1 MRHLIIAL
9 LCLLGGTLRAQTQF
23 TIEAGGPAWK
33 LDGRTLL
40 SAPAEGLWSIA
51 TAWENDWPAQWVHAT
66 PTSRTQ
72 SGEWTILTA
81 TVRIHNGEMFLRD
94 AYREL
99 PNGLT
104 QCIRRYQWN
113 GPDTL
118 RRATLSVRLAMEGEH
133 LMPLLP
139 GILYYGN
146 PNGAQVNPNIIPVYG
161 GNEGDFAI
169 FEDHRY
175 PQPFAML
182 ESASGHYAAAVHTTP
197 SPVRGA
203 VLNDQWWSMGV
214 ENRGSQSEFVLLSGP
229 IGYNG
234 RHSVAKALQFS
245 PMTYTDTYLDL
256 EPGRVIEKEFF
267 VELYPIDRPGTGF
280 QRPLYHS
287 IDLHKPFDA
296 DRFPSFD
303 EILRTKY
310 KFAQSRWME
319 GAAPGYNMYDSSMR
333 RDIVMG
339 WCGQADSPGFALQVL
354 EGRLGNDPRIVDQ
367 VQRSLDFL
375 TQSPMIGGGLFAV
388 GYQTAEQRWYGG
400 DPVSCGQAMYNFA
413 RAIEQARGDKR
424 YDTRK
429 WETFL
434 QKVCD
439 SVSARILAADWNP
452 RSTAEAFFIAPLAI
466 ASELFRNTTYEEAAV
481 RAGELFASRHLA
493 NASYWGGTL
502 DATCEDKEGAWA
514 AFQAFLELYERFGEA
529 RYLEWAKHAM
539 DVCLSYVVV
548 WDIPLPAG
556 RMADHHFKTTGWT
569 VVSPQN
575 QHIDIY
581 GVLFAPEVYRMG
593 QILKNRSL
601 QRLAEVMFRSCI
613 QLTDPFGSQG
623 EQLQQTNFA
632 QHGDMSNVHK
642 LRGGYSESWTV
653 FWITAH
659 FLNAAAK
666 FELMGYPAQPHPGK
680 EAVRTGRPHR
690 APRAAQTA
698 RATRAARYE

>member
-203 VLNDQWWSMGV
+203 MLNDQWWSMGV

-413 RAIEQARGDKR
+413 RAIEQARGNKR

-481 RAGELFASRHLA
+481 RPGELFASRHLA

-556 RMADHHFKTTGWT
+556 RMTDHHFKTTGWT

-680 EAVRTGRPHR
+680 EAVRNGRPHR

>member
-146 PNGAQVNPNIIPVYG
+146 PNGAQVNPNIVPVYG

-203 VLNDQWWSMGV
+203 MLNDQWWSMGV

-466 ASELFRNTTYEEAAV
+466 ASELFRNTTYEDAAV

>member
-23 TIEAGGPAWK
+23 TIEAGGPAWT

-182 ESASGHYAAAVHTTP
+182 ESASGRYAAAVHTTP

-556 RMADHHFKTTGWT
+556 RMTDHHFKTTGWT

-642 LRGGYSESWTV
+642 LRGGYSRAGPYS
-653 FWITAH
+653 
-659 FLNAAAK
+659 
-666 FELMGYPAQPHPGK
+666 GS
-680 EAVRTGRPHR
+680 RP
-690 APRAAQTA
+690 TS
-698 RATRAARYE
+698 